1 MIINHLFVVF
11 LIMNRVILSKIDLD
25 KLLVF
30 FLSDIIKQAEED
42 ILNKIKKKIYE
53 PFTCLF

>member
-53 PFTCLF
+53 PFPCLF